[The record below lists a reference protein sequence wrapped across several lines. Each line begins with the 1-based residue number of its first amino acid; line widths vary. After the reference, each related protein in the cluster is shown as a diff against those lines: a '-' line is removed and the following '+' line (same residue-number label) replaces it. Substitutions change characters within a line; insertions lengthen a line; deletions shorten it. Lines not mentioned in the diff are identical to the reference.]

1 MVKTGITPHLPHG
14 LHRIA
19 IIGALMMLA
28 AIQPLMAKDAGQ
40 AAVSTTKAA
49 PQPANQASAKLAT
62 EPLQI
67 FAKSAI
73 HNFMVEVART
83 PPELTQGLM
92 HRKSLANDG
101 GMLFDFGDDRQ
112 PRSMWM
118 KNTLIPLDILF
129 LANDG
134 RIVKIAKGKPHSE
147 TVIDSDNQP
156 IRAVLEL
163 KGGTTK
169 RLGIAVE
176 DRVMNPLF
184 MPPMPGQN
192 K

>member
-1 MVKTGITPHLPHG
+1 MIQTTLKPPLPHG
-14 LHRIA
+14 LQRIA

-28 AIQPLMAKDAGQ
+28 FTQPLMAKDAGQ
-40 AAVSTTKAA
+40 TAVSTANAA
-49 PQPANQASAKLAT
+49 AQTANQASAKLTT

-67 FAKSAI
+67 FTKSAI

-92 HRKSLANDG
+92 HRKSLANAG

-147 TVIDSDNQP
+147 AIIDSDNQP

-163 KGGTTK
+163 KGGVTK
-169 RLGIAVE
+169 RLGIAVG

-184 MPPMPGQN
+184 MPPMPG
-192 K
+192 